1 MTPTPTDIP
10 ISGETIRLGQLLK
23 LAGVVDT
30 AARPSALLAAA
41 PAVVNGEPE
50 ARRGRQ
56 LRAGDTV
63 RFGDAEVRVVQAT
76 PPAAGP
82 SPSPAT
88 AAHAAHRPARRDPP
102 SN

>member
-23 LAGVVDT
+23 LAGLVEHGGE
-30 AARPSALLAAA
+30 AKRLLADS
-41 PAVVNGEPE
+41 PAVVNGVPE

-56 LRAGDTV
+56 LHAGDTV

-82 SPSPAT
+82 
-88 AAHAAHRPARRDPP
+88 
-102 SN
+102 